1 MKNGYLL
8 SYTICLLSGCTSL
21 YMPWV
26 APYESFEK
34 QLGEQYPISA
44 LPPYK
49 SNEVWLGYEKRADG
63 TQENRVG
70 AAEQCVFA
78 FEVDTRARRMTG
90 WRLASKNDP
99 QECMPSQ

>member
-1 MKNGYLL
+1 MKNCYLL
-8 SYTICLLSGCTSL
+8 GCVIFLLPGCTSL

-26 APYESFEK
+26 APYESFGK
-34 QLGEQYPISA
+34 NLGEQDPVSV

-49 SNEVWLGYEKRADG
+49 SKEVWLGYEKRGDG

-78 FEVDTRARRMTG
+78 FEVDTRTRRMTG
-90 WRLASKNDP
+90 WRLASKNDL
-99 QECMPSQ
+99 QECMPSK